1 MKTQNQIKRNL
12 GRPEVI
18 EHIKNILTDEGL
30 NQYRLAKILCQEYDF
45 HDARG
50 KPQLGSC
57 STALKE
63 LERQGF
69 LTLPAPRQQT
79 TGGWNPRRLGKA
91 VAEAKDVPDEVTE
104 IKDLRLVRVKDEKQ
118 MRIWNELTIREHP
131 QGHRPLVGR
140 QLRYLIKSEYGWL
153 GALGFAAAALQL
165 KDRDKWIGWNLECRR
180 AYLENV
186 VGLGR
191 FLIRNQVHCR
201 NLASRVLSICTR
213 QMPEDFEELY
223 GYRPWLL
230 ESFVDRSKYSGA
242 CYRAANWLRIGQ
254 TQGRGRQ
261 DRNVEHPETVKDIYV
276 YVLNDDFRRQ
286 MGLAKDAGLTPL
298 RPEDGLDEDDWAE
311 NEFGA
316 APIGD
321 ERLSKRLVEVAQ
333 VQGQNPGASWL
344 KACRGDRAAA
354 KGYYRM
360 IDNPEEDKITMAKI
374 LQPHRERTIRRLKG
388 QQVVLFVSDGSDL
401 DFSNLEQCE
410 GLGVVGK
417 NQTSKVSRGLH
428 LHSTLAYTGNGL
440 PLGIMRAQCYAPEP
454 KPENREKDRRQIP
467 IEEKKSFRWIEDLR
481 DCVKVVEDIPN
492 ISAVSIM
499 DREADFFELFDE
511 WRKNPRVDLLVR
523 AQHNRRTGEDLKLF
537 DMVSQTP
544 VKFRMQI
551 DISRR
556 SARSKKGKRPA
567 QTGRKARR
575 AEVAV
580 RYTPTKICPPNFG
593 LNKSKEPVPV
603 WFIHLVE
610 ENPPQGEEP
619 LEWRLITTIELDSR
633 EKVLQCISWYRLR
646 WRIEDWHRVL
656 KTGCRVEALS
666 HKTADRLRRAIALKL
681 VIAWRIMLLTLLGR
695 EAPHLPAT
703 VMFTDIEI
711 EVLKRYALKKK
722 LNSPLLMGEAVI
734 LVGRLGGYLGRG
746 KDPPPG
752 YEVLWKGYSDLQTMC
767 MGFELAN
774 IECSPD

>member
-1 MKTQNQIKRNL
+1 MKTQNQIKRTL

-30 NQYRLAKILCQEYDF
+30 NQHRLSKILCQEYDF

-50 KPQLGSC
+50 KPQIGSC
-57 STALKE
+57 SKALKD

-69 LTLPAPRQQT
+69 LTLPTPRKQA

-91 VAEAKDVPDEVTE
+91 VAEAEDVPDEVTG
-104 IKDLRLVRVKDEKQ
+104 IKDLRLVRVENEKQ
-118 MRIWNELTIREHP
+118 MRIWNELIIREHP

-140 QLRYLIKSEYGWL
+140 QLRYLIKSEHGWL
-153 GALGFAAAALQL
+153 GALGFASAALQL
-165 KDRDKWIGWNLECRR
+165 KDRDKWIGWDLECRR
-180 AYLENV
+180 AYLERV

-191 FLIRNQVHCR
+191 FLIRNQVRCR

-261 DRNVEHPETVKDIYV
+261 DRNLEHPETVKDIYV
-276 YVLNDDFRRQ
+276 YVLNDDFRRH

-298 RPEDGLDEDDWAE
+298 PPESGLDEADWAE
-311 NEFGA
+311 NEFGS

-321 ERLSKRLVEVAQ
+321 KRLSRRLVEVAR
-333 VQGQNPGASWL
+333 VQGQNPGSSWL
-344 KACRGDRAAA
+344 NACRGDRAAA

-360 IDNPEEDKITMAKI
+360 IETPDEDKITMDKI
-374 LQPHRERTIRRLKG
+374 IQPHRERTIRRVKG
-388 QQVVLFVSDGSDL
+388 QQFVLFVSDGTDL

-410 GLGVVGK
+410 GLGVIGQ
-417 NQTSKVSRGLH
+417 NHTSKVSRGLH

-440 PLGIMRAQCYAPEP
+440 PLGILRAQCYAPEA

-467 IEEKKSFRWIEDLR
+467 VEEKKSIRWIEDLR

-492 ISAVSIM
+492 LSAVSVM

-511 WRKNPRVDLLVR
+511 RRKNPRVDLLVR

-537 DMVSQTP
+537 DMVSQAP

-580 RYTPTKICPPNFG
+580 RYTQVKLCPPNFG
-593 LNKSKEPVPV
+593 LNKNKDPIEVG
-603 WFIHLVE
+603 FIHLVE
-610 ENPPQGEEP
+610 ENPPQGVEP
-619 LEWRLITTIELDSR
+619 LEWRLITTIDLDSR

-656 KTGCRVEALS
+656 KTGCRVEKLS
-666 HKTADRLRRAIALKL
+666 HKTAERLRRAIALRL

-695 EAPHLPAT
+695 EAPQLPAT

-711 EVLKRYALKKK
+711 EVLKRHARKKK
-722 LNSPLLMGEAVI
+722 LNTPLLMGEAVI